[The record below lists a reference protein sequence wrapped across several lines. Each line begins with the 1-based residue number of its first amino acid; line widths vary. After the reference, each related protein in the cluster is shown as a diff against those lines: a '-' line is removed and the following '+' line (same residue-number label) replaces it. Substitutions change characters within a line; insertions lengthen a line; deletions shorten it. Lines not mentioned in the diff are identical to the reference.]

1 MADIF
6 KGMYSLIKSKKPLSK
21 KKITHR
27 DPVPILSAD
36 HLLATEKRQQ
46 ALTDMRGLLSL
57 PDEEFERIFL
67 KVTENFAEFVQNLP
81 ETERSYYANIGGLLD
96 HALERASLSLFLCRT
111 YLLPEDA
118 TLSSVSES
126 EMLWVYAVYTAA
138 LLYDIGKI
146 ATKHIITLTDE
157 KGSDIKS
164 WLPYD
169 GPMTRENAS
178 HYVYSFGEEHHD
190 RMRWLVTP
198 LLARQILPEEGFAWI
213 AGDTDVLES
222 WLGLLSDELR
232 SVGSLLSVIPLADA
246 QLMESYFT
254 DRKVFRHNLSP
265 HTIALLSKF
274 QKERKEL
281 LRRQKELRE
290 KMLAEAAERELQKIA
305 EKAGIIKSDEQSKIP
320 PKEEARNT
328 SKQSLF
334 GFPTKQPDKE
344 IKAVVKHDAK
354 EITQQFVNWIQQN
367 ADKLNKKDSKNA
379 ALVQRVE
386 SGVLIDQK
394 VLQQFITESKTSNLS
409 VAALEK
415 LITQTEIAK
424 PVTYTQVVESAL
436 QSGQIN
442 SALLVHN
449 PYLVFPSGPP
459 PLAAIIG
466 VHAAQMLESP
476 QKAQQNIQEPVKQPE
491 QTKPPEQHIT
501 PRLVVK

>member
-6 KGMYSLIKSKKPLSK
+6 KGMYSLIKNKKSLTAE

-36 HLLATEKRQQ
+36 SLLATEKRQQ

-57 PDEEFERIFL
+57 PDEEYQNIFL
-67 KVTENFAEFVQNLP
+67 KAAENFAEFVQNLP
-81 ETERSYYANIGGLLD
+81 ETERSYYANIGGMLD

-118 TLSSVSES
+118 SLASVSEN

-146 ATKHIITLTDE
+146 PTKHIITLTDAN
-157 KGSDIKS
+157 GSDIKS
-164 WLPYD
+164 WSPY
-169 GPMTRENAS
+169 GVPMPRENAS

-198 LLARQILPEEGFAWI
+198 LLARQILPDEGFAWL
-213 AGDTDVLES
+213 ASDADVLEA
-222 WLGLLSDELR
+222 WLGLLSDEQR
-232 SVGSLLSVIPLADA
+232 TMGSLLSIIPLADA
-246 QLMESYFT
+246 QLLESYFT

-274 QKERKEL
+274 QKDRKEL
-281 LRRQKELRE
+281 LQRQKELRE
-290 KMLAEAAERELQKIA
+290 KLLAESA
-305 EKAGIIKSDEQSKIP
+305 EKAGLDKDKKVLSTEDSKQES
-320 PKEEARNT
+320 KNT

-334 GFPTKQPDKE
+334 GFPAQDKE
-344 IKAVVKHDAK
+344 IKKTVVQHDSK
-354 EITQQFVNWIQQN
+354 EITQQFINWLQQN
-367 ADKLNKKDSKNA
+367 ADKLSKSESKNA
-379 ALVQRVE
+379 ALIQRVE

-394 VLQQFITESKTSNLS
+394 VLQQFIAENKVSNLS

-415 LITQTEIAK
+415 LITQTEVAK

-436 QSGQIN
+436 KTGQIN

-449 PYLVFPSGPP
+449 PYLVFPAGPP
-459 PLAAIIG
+459 SLAAIVG
-466 VHAAQMLESP
+466 VHATQALQSP
-476 QKAQQNIQEPVKQPE
+476 NVVQEQAS
-491 QTKPPEQHIT
+491 T
-501 PRLVVK
+501 PRLAIK

>member
-6 KGMYSLIKSKKPLSK
+6 KGMYSLIKSKKPLSEK
-21 KKITHR
+21 KAIHR

-46 ALTDMRGLLSL
+46 ALSDLRGLLSL
-57 PDEEFERIFL
+57 PDEEYERIFL
-67 KVTENFAEFVQNLP
+67 RITENFAEFVQNLP
-81 ETERSYYANIGGLLD
+81 ETERSYYANIGGMLD

-118 TLSSVSES
+118 TLASVSET

-169 GPMTRENAS
+169 GPMTHQNAS

-190 RMRWLVTP
+190 RMRWMVTP
-198 LLARQILPEEGFAWI
+198 LLARQILPEDGFSWI
-213 AGDTDVLES
+213 ASDNDVLES
-222 WLGLLSDELR
+222 WLGLLSDEQR
-232 SVGSLLSVIPLADA
+232 TVGSLLSVIPLADA
-246 QLMESYFT
+246 QLLESYFT
-254 DRKVFRHNLSP
+254 DRKVFRHSLSP
-265 HTIALLSKF
+265 QTVALLSKF

-290 KMLAEAAERELQKIA
+290 KMLAEGA
-305 EKAGIIKSDEQSKIP
+305 EKAGITKTEEQFKIP
-320 PKEEARNT
+320 PKDESKNT

-344 IKAVVKHDAK
+344 VKAAVKHDPK
-354 EITQQFVNWIQQN
+354 EITQQFINWLQQN
-367 ADKLNKKDSKNA
+367 ADKLNKSDSKNA
-379 ALVQRVE
+379 ALIQRVE
-386 SGVLIDQK
+386 TGVLIDQK
-394 VLQQFITESKTSNLS
+394 VLQQFIAESKTSNLNVS
-409 VAALEK
+409 ALEK
-415 LITQTEIAK
+415 LITQSEIAK

-436 QSGQIN
+436 KTGQIN
-442 SALLVHN
+442 SALLVQN
-449 PYLVFPSGPP
+449 PYLVFPAGPP

-466 VHAAQMLESP
+466 VHATQALETP
-476 QKAQQNIQEPVKQPE
+476 QKAQQSIQETQKQPE
-491 QTKPPEQHIT
+491 QHNT